1 MRIPP
6 VPSSIWVSE
15 LRLICLRRRLADSLK
30 ISKAAAGSKRRKL
43 TEYRGSNALS
53 FLVSGPV
60 RRLARR
66 VPNRDSDKVRPASSW
81 LPHAAWRAANLS
93 SWGSRGRPRR
103 SLKNHPRQ
111 SPTICLSYTSFPVFS
126 NPTATVEVV
135 GNTGKLSLKRL
146 ASAVQLR
153 PWPPFNLFCFQSIT
167 DH

>member
-6 VPSSIWVSE
+6 VPSSIWLSE

-66 VPNRDSDKVRPASSW
+66 VPNRDSDKVSPASSW
-81 LPHAAWRAANLS
+81 LRHAAWRAANLS
-93 SWGSRGRPRR
+93 FLGFSR
-103 SLKNHPRQ
+103 STEAFIEE
-111 SPTICLSYTSFPVFS
+111 SPTAITHDLSFLHI
-126 NPTATVEVV
+126 
-135 GNTGKLSLKRL
+135 LS
-146 ASAVQLR
+146 SV
-153 PWPPFNLFCFQSIT
+153 
-167 DH
+167 

>member
-6 VPSSIWVSE
+6 VPSSIWLSE

-66 VPNRDSDKVRPASSW
+66 VPNRDSDKVSPASSW
-81 LPHAAWRAANLS
+81 LRQCGVA
-93 SWGSRGRPRR
+93 SRE
-103 SLKNHPRQ
+103 
-111 SPTICLSYTSFPVFS
+111 SFIPGVL
-126 NPTATVEVV
+126 EVDRGV
-135 GNTGKLSLKRL
+135 
-146 ASAVQLR
+146 
-153 PWPPFNLFCFQSIT
+153 
-167 DH
+167 H

>member
-1 MRIPP
+1 M
-6 VPSSIWVSE
+6 
-15 LRLICLRRRLADSLK
+15 
-30 ISKAAAGSKRRKL
+30 
-43 TEYRGSNALS
+43 
-53 FLVSGPV
+53 
-60 RRLARR
+60 RR
-66 VPNRDSDKVRPASSW
+66 VEPRIF
-81 LPHAAWRAANLS
+81 H

-153 PWPPFNLFCFQSIT
+153 PWPPSFQRTCPDLVAWSQSALSPFSQNALKAAFVGLMVNKLGPHDCSSVRT
-167 DH
+167 AFRAENHDARGVDDTGE